1 MWFPE
6 RENAEWLLKCL
17 SIGRAAEN
25 RFFFLISFSKLL
37 SNLAYKPAFLRM
49 TSICTLASNT
59 ARGAVALRK

>member
-1 MWFPE
+1 MWFLE

-37 SNLAYKPAFLRM
+37 SNLAYKISQAFVWNLNAK
-49 TSICTLASNT
+49 LD
-59 ARGAVALRK
+59 